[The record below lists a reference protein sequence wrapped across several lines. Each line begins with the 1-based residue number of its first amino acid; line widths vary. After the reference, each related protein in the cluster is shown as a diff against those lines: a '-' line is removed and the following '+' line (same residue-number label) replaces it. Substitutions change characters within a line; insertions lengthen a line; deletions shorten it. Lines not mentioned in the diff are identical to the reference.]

1 MKKIKKVFFVTLA
14 VYLTAIIVVNQ
25 WSIHVQ
31 RTELHKIKVKSCKT
45 GDYGSWYS
53 SRFNHEIIIENST
66 LGNLYYNDN
75 YFGNL
80 PINIEVGKKY
90 VVYMYKYQAHTWKDF
105 FLFGTK
111 YDYVITLFVTS
122 KSKSID
128 EIYSEEE
135 KKTGILGYIYALLII
150 IGYAAISIFIDK
162 RLNKIYASGKSKN
175 GFIEFNKP
183 LSLEISSVIISILGV
198 LLCASF
204 GLNCF
209 YSGEYLFCCVSILVI
224 LIPLKRFLKEYK
236 NVRCSVLLSPS
247 IIILKGNDKEIKIDT
262 NTIEKLDLTYKESS
276 KGSRSITESKLFITK
291 KDGDTITFNLCSN
304 NLEKF
309 SPAIKIQMNEFY
321 ADKMQN

>member
-1 MKKIKKVFFVTLA
+1 MAAPAIKLEFPEEYTLVETNQKIKKRLDRFTQKGIEQVSEFIGS
-14 VYLTAIIVVNQ
+14 TAIEAMFYIY
-25 WSIHVQ
+25 
-31 RTELHKIKVKSCKT
+31 L
-45 GDYGSWYS
+45 
-53 SRFNHEIIIENST
+53 
-66 LGNLYYNDN
+66 L
-75 YFGNL
+75 
-80 PINIEVGKKY
+80 KKY
-90 VVYMYKYQAHTWKDF
+90 KSSCFLTESNGDF
-105 FLFGTK
+105 WEIFG
-111 YDYVITLFVTS
+111 INLR
-122 KSKSID
+122 IR